1 MWLHC
6 YSSLVCPRL
15 LLVATF
21 PLMCHAT
28 GFSCSL
34 CLEFTFFGCFLFPD
48 YYLCYPWCLNRL
60 LYSLHLLSVPLPPW
74 DDTSRKFQMS
84 ITYGFTASC
93 TFLMVVIVH
102 YSCNFHKLPQRNCHV
117 FVFVVVVLLTVA
129 SLEPKAQSLVH
140 LHIVGVNIYLLHE
153 FIGVQL

>member
-1 MWLHC
+1 MAQDVPCGRTATPASCAQLH
-6 YSSLVCPRL
+6 
-15 LLVATF
+15 LVATF

-48 YYLCYPWCLNRL
+48 YYLCYSWRLNRL

-84 ITYGFTASC
+84 VTYGFTASC
-93 TFLMVVIVH
+93 TFLIVVIVH

-117 FVFVVVVLLTVA
+117 FVFVVVVLLTRCVFG
-129 SLEPKAQSLVH
+129 AQGTVSSTLTH
-140 LHIVGVNIYLLHE
+140 SRC
-153 FIGVQL
+153 